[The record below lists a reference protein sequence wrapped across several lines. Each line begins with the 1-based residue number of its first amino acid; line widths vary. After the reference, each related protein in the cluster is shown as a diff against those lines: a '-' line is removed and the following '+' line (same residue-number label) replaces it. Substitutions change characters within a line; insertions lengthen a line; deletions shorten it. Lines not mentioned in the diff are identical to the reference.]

1 MNSWETFMKPK
12 IFTLLG
18 NNTTLNTTGGDKI
31 NEIRFYTALSKHFE
45 VYYNGQLFDPY
56 AIDYG
61 IKDLP
66 IQIPEDNYDVYYVR
80 ANNRIL
86 YNCPRPKVAMGIPYS
101 SWLYHHVDAVIT
113 TTESW
118 KQAILNY
125 NNSTYYRELVGD
137 WYGNSEK
144 IIVPK
149 KVINIRQ
156 TIDSNFMEKIDAN
169 TLMRN
174 RISFGLKPTFGFFG
188 SLAMQ
193 IFPNLAI
200 KALQRMINNGYDINI
215 IAAGKKYSNTIVPNK
230 VKYLGYLPYESI
242 PDYIQTCTCLIAN
255 EGVETEY
262 LGSGKVLDAIAAGI
276 PILSYRSAVR
286 EEQLGKD
293 YLGFYS
299 SEEEAYFIAKFILEN
314 PFFRKKIVDQLKL
327 RYEMFS
333 TESQGDYLYK
343 QFSDLII

>member
-1 MNSWETFMKPK
+1 MKPK

-18 NNTTLNTTGGDKI
+18 NNRTLSATGGDKI
-31 NEIRFYTALSKHFE
+31 NEIRFYTALSEKFD

-56 AIDYG
+56 AVDFG

-66 IQIPEDNYDVYYVR
+66 IQVPKDNYDIYYIR
-80 ANNRIL
+80 ANNRVL

-101 SWLYHHVDAVIT
+101 SWLYQHVDAVIT

-118 KQAILNY
+118 KNAILNY
-125 NNSTYYRELVGD
+125 NESAYYKELVGD
-137 WYGNSEK
+137 WYGNTDK
-144 IIVPK
+144 LITPK
-149 KVINIRQ
+149 KIINIRQ
-156 TIDSNFMEKIDAN
+156 TIDSNFLQKIDKN
-169 TLMRN
+169 TIIKN
-174 RISFGLKPTFGFFG
+174 KISFGLKPTFGFFG

-200 KALQRMINNGYDINI
+200 NALQKISNDGLQINV
-215 IAAGKKYSNTIVPNK
+215 IAAGKKYSNTVVPKN
-230 VKYLGYLPYESI
+230 VRYLGYLPYESI
-242 PDYIQTCTCLIAN
+242 PGYLKSCTCLIAN

-262 LGSGKVLDAIAAGI
+262 LGSGKVLDAIAANV

-299 SEEEAYFIAKFILEN
+299 SEEEAYFVIKLIIEN
-314 PFFRKKIVDQLKL
+314 SFFREQIIMQLKS
-327 RYEMFS
+327 RYDMFS
-333 TESQGDYLYK
+333 VKSQGDYLYE
-343 QFSDLII
+343 QFSQLLT